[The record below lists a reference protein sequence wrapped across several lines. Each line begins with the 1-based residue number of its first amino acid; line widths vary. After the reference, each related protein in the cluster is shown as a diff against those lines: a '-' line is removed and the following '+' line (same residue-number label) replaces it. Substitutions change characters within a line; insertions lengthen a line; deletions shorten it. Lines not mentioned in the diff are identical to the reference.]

1 MWGKGTMRQMEKKK
15 NEGRGM
21 KKDDEDN
28 KRTKEG
34 GCLAYWGPHQRIS
47 SSADRLK
54 STKLAL

>member
-1 MWGKGTMRQMEKKK
+1 MRQMEKKK

-47 SSADRLK
+47 SSADTLK

>member
-1 MWGKGTMRQMEKKK
+1 MRQMEKKK

-34 GCLAYWGPHQRIS
+34 GCLAYWG
-47 SSADRLK
+47 DRLPPPPK
-54 STKLAL
+54 DQLIS